1 MNGKKGWLWFWGFTA
16 AFAAGMAYVFW
27 GAWSADVTFIQPDC
41 GTVHPVDFFARKW
54 REFCGGRSLVP
65 WELRSLLGGPYAWQ
79 ELQYASAMY
88 LAALGVVYYLKGRGL
103 PPLACYGAGAAY
115 GFMGY
120 NFTLYS
126 AGHLGWFELLTCAP
140 FCFGLIDR
148 CVRKGKWPN
157 WILLGGL
164 LAWGGVHQPDIWLL
178 FTLFSFAYGLF
189 RLLHAVRIAENAVA
203 RRRTLVRTLSGT
215 AVTAAVFLAAGW
227 PQLYDAAFVQTAN
240 RDKQIA
246 ESSGSAGKASSGD
259 RISSEAEREKRY
271 VFCTNWSLPPDEA
284 LEFAIPRLKGSS
296 SDMRVTPRDPYRGRI
311 GMQVA
316 PGRWAPYRQH
326 SLYMGFLTVCFALFG
341 MYGAFRRRKDA
352 GDRSGMPGNRSEMVF
367 WTASAAVLLV
377 VAFGGFTPFYRLVFM
392 LPLGDYIRC
401 PVKFV
406 HLVEWCVA
414 VMAGFGIARMLSIEC
429 VRKIPAVAT
438 AVLAAILL
446 ANMANLA
453 AEDAKYC
460 AVDPADT
467 IRIAVARE
475 TGSGSLGFVMDAK
488 AQFGDDE
495 YLFAGGT
502 AFRDNAK
509 LKEALASGAYS
520 PVSFWNFRDGKIVKT
535 PRERAG
541 FALLKSSAPPKR
553 QEENT
558 SAVPCASAIVSMLA
572 SLAVCLAGG
581 SKMFAK
587 KTVADT
593 ARL

>member
-16 AFAAGMAYVFW
+16 AFVAGMAYVFW
-27 GAWSADVTFIQPDC
+27 GTWSADVTFIQPDC

-54 REFCGGRSLVP
+54 REFCGGGSLVP

-148 CVRKGKWPN
+148 CVRKGRWPN

-189 RLLHAVRIAENAVA
+189 RLLHAACIAENAAA

-259 RISSEAEREKRY
+259 RISSESEREKRY

-284 LEFAIPRLKGSS
+284 IEFAIPRLKGSS

-341 MYGAFRRRKDA
+341 MYGLFRRKKDA
-352 GDRSGMPGNRSEMVF
+352 GDKPCGLCNRSEMIF
-367 WTASAAVLLV
+367 WTASAVVLLV
-377 VAFGGFTPFYRLVFM
+377 VSFGGFTPFYRFVFM
-392 LPLGDYIRC
+392 LPAGDYIRC

-414 VMAGFGIARMLSIEC
+414 VMAGFGIARMQSMEC
-429 VRKIPAVAT
+429 LRKIPAVAT
-438 AVLAAILL
+438 AVLAVLL
-446 ANMANLA
+446 LVNMANLA

-475 TGSGSLGFVMDAK
+475 TGSGSLGFVTDAK
-488 AQFGDDE
+488 SQFGDDE

-509 LKEALASGAYS
+509 LKEALASGAYA

-535 PRERAG
+535 QRERAG
-541 FALLKSSAPPKR
+541 FALLKSSAPTKR
-553 QEENT
+553 QEENK